1 MTSPLVEVKVQDQY
15 HIRLRFEDGIEGLV
29 DLRVILK
36 NFEGVFSPLKD
47 YEYFKQCFIDT
58 ESGTLTWPNEAD
70 IDPLILYSKVAK
82 LPPVFDKLIFD
93 VYQQPRNFNSKFQ
106 VLAEIRTILE
116 RSFEGHRHHQEIA
129 KLINFLEISS
139 SARRSPRVNC
149 SIMLTINKDDAS
161 FEEIQRARDLSL
173 AMMTDLNNEPN
184 RTGSHI
190 QRVRIRPGLL
200 IDWPPGVP
208 TRIEIQGF
216 KRELA

>member
-1 MTSPLVEVKVQDQY
+1 MISPLVEAKVQDQY
-15 HIRLRFEDGIEGLV
+15 HIRLRFEDGVEGLV
-29 DLRVILK
+29 DLRAILK

-70 IDPLILYSKVAK
+70 IDPLTLYAQVTG
-82 LPPVFDKLIFD
+82 LPPIFDKLIFD

-116 RSFEGHRHHQEIA
+116 RSFESHRHHQEIA
-129 KLINFLEISS
+129 ELTNFLEISS
-139 SARRSPRVNC
+139 IPRKSPRVNF
-149 SIMLTINKDDAS
+149 SVMLTINKGDAS

-184 RTGSHI
+184 RKGSHI
-190 QRVRIRPGLL
+190 QWVRIRPGLL
-200 IDWPPGVP
+200 IDWPSGVP
-208 TRIEIQGF
+208 TRIEVKGF
-216 KRELA
+216 KR

>member
-1 MTSPLVEVKVQDQY
+1 MISPLVEAKVQDQY
-15 HIRLRFEDGIEGLV
+15 HIRLRFEDGIEGII
-29 DLRVILK
+29 DLRAILK
-36 NFEGVFSPLKD
+36 NFEGVFSPLRD
-47 YEYFKQCFIDT
+47 YEYFKQCFIDA

-70 IDPLILYSKVAK
+70 IDPLMLYSQVTG

-106 VLAEIRTILE
+106 VLTEIRTVLE
-116 RSFEGHRHHQEIA
+116 RSLESHRHHQEIA
-129 KLINFLEISS
+129 ELINFLEISYIPRKS
-139 SARRSPRVNC
+139 LRVNC
-149 SIMLTINKDDAS
+149 SIMLTVNKEDAS
-161 FEEIQRARDLSL
+161 FEEIQKARDLSL

-184 RTGSHI
+184 RKGSHI

-208 TRIEIQGF
+208 TRIEIKEF